1 MSELL
6 AAAGVNSF
14 DAMGWQASLFAILL
28 AFGLGQVIALA
39 YMATF
44 RGLSYSRA
52 MVHGMALAS
61 VVTCMLMLAVSGSI
75 ALGIGVAAGLSA
87 VRFRTSMR
95 DPRDII
101 FVFAALGVGFACGA
115 LAYPSAI
122 IGTVAFSI
130 GCFVLHFT
138 GYGSKAAPDGL
149 LRFVAAPGGPTQTA
163 IAEVLDAHC
172 RSFSLVTLREAAQGN
187 AMEHAY
193 QISARSP
200 DDRSK
205 VVCSLREIAG
215 VKNVTLLLQEP
226 TLDI

>member
-6 AAAGVNSF
+6 AAAGVSDF
-14 DAMGWQASLFAILL
+14 EALGWQASLFATLL
-28 AFGLGQVIALA
+28 AFGLGQAIALA

-115 LAYPSAI
+115 QAYPSAV
-122 IGTVAFSI
+122 IGTVAFAA
-130 GCFVLHFT
+130 GCAVLHFS
-138 GYGSKAAPDGL
+138 GYGSKSQPDGL
-149 LRFVAAPGGPTQTA
+149 LRFVAAPGAATQTA
-163 IAEVLDAHC
+163 IGEVLGEHC

-193 QISARSP
+193 QISARST

-205 VVCSLREIAG
+205 VVERLREVAG
-215 VKNVTLLLQEP
+215 VRNVILLLQEP

>member
-1 MSELL
+1 MTELL
-6 AAAGVNSF
+6 GFTDMDPAPW
-14 DAMGWQASLFAILL
+14 DATLFAMLL
-28 AFGLGQVIALA
+28 AFGLGQVIAAL
-39 YMATF
+39 YMVTF

-52 MVHGMALAS
+52 TVHGMALCS

-75 ALGIGVAAGLSA
+75 AAGVGIAAGLSA

-115 LAYPSAI
+115 QAYASGIVGTATFAVGCLA
-122 IGTVAFSI
+122 
-130 GCFVLHFT
+130 LHST
-138 GYGSKAAPDGL
+138 GYGTRSQPDGL
-149 LRFVAAPGGPTQTA
+149 VRFVAPRSPSTEVA
-163 IAEVLDAHC
+163 IADVLGTHC
-172 RSFSLVTLREAAQGN
+172 RSFALVTLREAAQGD

-193 QISARSP
+193 QISAHSM
-200 DDRSK
+200 DERSK
-205 VVCSLREIAG
+205 VVAGLQAVPG

>member
-1 MSELL
+1 MNELF
-6 AAAGVNSF
+6 AAAGISDVESL
-14 DAMGWQASLFAILL
+14 GWQSAMFAILL
-28 AFGLGQVIALA
+28 AFGLGQVIALV

-52 MVHGMALAS
+52 MVHGMALCS
-61 VVTCMLMLAVSGSI
+61 VVTCMLMQAVAGSI

-101 FVFAALGVGFACGA
+101 FLFAALGVGFACGA
-115 LAYPSAI
+115 LAYPSAV
-122 IGTVAFSI
+122 IGTIAFSV
-130 GCFVLHFT
+130 GCLVLT
-138 GYGSKAAPDGL
+138 VTSYGSKAAPDGL
-149 LRFVAAPGGPTQTA
+149 LRFVATPGTTSQTA
-163 IAEVLDAHC
+163 IAEVLEEHC
-172 RSFSLVTLREAAQGN
+172 RTFSLVTLREAAQGT

-200 DDRSK
+200 EDRSR
-205 VVCSLREIAG
+205 VVASLQEVAG
-215 VKNVTLLLQEP
+215 VKNVQLLLQEP

>member
-6 AAAGVNSF
+6 AAAGISDVESL
-14 DAMGWQASLFAILL
+14 GWQASLFATLL
-28 AFGLGQVIALA
+28 AFGLGQVIALV

-52 MVHGMALAS
+52 MVHAMALCS

-101 FVFAALGVGFACGA
+101 FVFAALGVGFGCGA
-115 LAYPSAI
+115 QAYPSAV
-122 IGTVAFSI
+122 IGTLAFSL
-130 GCFVLHFT
+130 GCVVLALT

-149 LRFVAAPGGPTQTA
+149 LRFVVTSGAASQIA
-163 IAEVLDAHC
+163 IAEVLETHC
-172 RSFSLVTLREAAQGN
+172 RSFSLVTLREAAQGT

-200 DDRSK
+200 DDRSR
-205 VVCSLREIAG
+205 VVASLQEITG
-215 VKNVTLLLQEP
+215 VKNVQLLLQEP